1 MLTGLIVVIALEY
14 IQISNHCVAHG
25 PSPGDLPNPGM
36 EPMSLMAPALAA
48 LQHTPVFLLGE

>member
-1 MLTGLIVVIALEY
+1 MVITLQY